1 MKKIL
6 ALLIIFVLLTIEIAY
21 SENLTKEEI
30 EKLIEENP
38 ELKAILK
45 EHPELEKLI
54 EEHPE
59 IVEEKLKEFKEKGL
73 TEIVPE
79 KKEEISKLFLSK
91 IKEFKDEANKKIEE
105 LPWIGRVLIGDERIN
120 FYIDN
125 ISTGIELEDGFIKD
139 IGEKFEKPTLIIRIP
154 EKAIIEFA
162 TKEDIEILKKNIEVE
177 AVRFWTKIKMFF
189 MKIGFKLFIRFSK

>member
-59 IVEEKLKEFKEKGL
+59 IVEEKLKELK
-73 TEIVPE
+73 
-79 KKEEISKLFLSK
+79 
-91 IKEFKDEANKKIEE
+91 N
-105 LPWIGRVLIGDERIN
+105 
-120 FYIDN
+120 
-125 ISTGIELEDGFIKD
+125 
-139 IGEKFEKPTLIIRIP
+139 
-154 EKAIIEFA
+154 
-162 TKEDIEILKKNIEVE
+162 LKKKVLL
-177 AVRFWTKIKMFF
+177 K
-189 MKIGFKLFIRFSK
+189 